1 MSQSYGKLKGG
12 TTDEAFQEQCFLWER
27 GALVGL
33 FLTLKTFYKHKKW
46 CETLNEKLKKK
57 ESYCFEERYVSVSSS
72 LAAAVEAMA
81 IMNAVKLTMLSLI
94 VLFLIY
100 LAIR

>member
-33 FLTLKTFYKHKKW
+33 FFNFKDFLQAQ
-46 CETLNEKLKKK
+46 EMMLNTEWKVKKK